1 MNAKIKREQK
11 LKEVFYTITNT
22 KMRKRTWLKKH
33 LEPDGGA
40 KQKLKTKLA
49 GVALAG
55 TLLFSNVMDWAAQE
69 VKTQER
75 KEDGKEIL
83 VQAQSQQL
91 SDTLVSW
98 DEWAAWPDR
107 EPDPKWW
114 DEWKWETSAEQKED
128 PDGKWWIAVHWM
140 LYGWTWVAWDFAE
153 VCSDRWTLI
162 AVVDMSHPQTWLGFT
177 GIRLD
182 DFHNDP
188 DQPASR
194 ATVLNLHWNKKY
206 WRFWLWVEW
215 KYTFIDHLPQ
225 ANWFSPDVVLSYTAD
240 GWRTFEWMYA
250 HKFKTWEDSDAFR
263 LTIAKQVNEALR
275 ITWQW
280 WYETWYA
287 WHFYG
292 RIIVDVDL
300 WKWFWAQISCIVK
313 NGKLTPT
320 SWVIY
325 RF

>member
-1 MNAKIKREQK
+1 MKKWKWFRESP
-11 LKEVFYTITNT
+11 
-22 KMRKRTWLKKH
+22 
-33 LEPDGGA
+33 EPGGGT

-49 GVALAG
+49 WL
-55 TLLFSNVMDWAAQE
+55 TLLTTMLLGKVWDWVAQD
-69 VKTQER
+69 VRTQEKTDDE
-75 KEDGKEIL
+75 KELVMQQDSTTKE
-83 VQAQSQQL
+83 VAKTF
-91 SDTLVSW
+91 DRFDVDSW
-98 DEWAAWPDR
+98 QWIWI
-107 EPDPKWW
+107 EPDPDWW
-114 DEWKWETSAEQKED
+114 DEWEWETSAEQKDDTDE
-128 PDGKWWIAVHWM
+128 KWWIAVHWM
-140 LYGWTWVAWDFAE
+140 LYWWTWVAWDYAE
-153 VCSDRWTLI
+153 VCSDKWTMI
-162 AVVDMSHPQTWLGFT
+162 AVVDMSHPKTWLGFT

-194 ATVLNLHWNKKY
+194 ATVLNLHWNQKF

-240 GWRTFEWMYA
+240 KWRTFEWMYA

>member
-1 MNAKIKREQK
+1 MKKK
-11 LKEVFYTITNT
+11 
-22 KMRKRTWLKKH
+22 TWLTEH
-33 LEPDGGA
+33 SEPDGGA
-40 KQKLKTKLA
+40 KQKLKKQLA
-49 GVALAG
+49 WMALLG
-55 TLLFSNVMDWAAQE
+55 TFLMGKVWDWLAQE
-69 VKTQER
+69 MKTKEKKEDR
-75 KEDGKEIL
+75 KEIV
-83 VQAQSQQL
+83 VQPTTQVLA
-91 SDTLVSW
+91 DTLDVPR
-98 DEWAAWPDR
+98 WPSR
-107 EPDPKWW
+107 EPDPIPDGKNDTTAGRDPEWDNDW
-114 DEWKWETSAEQKED
+114 DEEWEHEEWQAWTDEKEQW
-128 PDGKWWIAVHWM
+128 DGKWWIAVHGM
-140 LYGWTWVAWDFAE
+140 LYGWTWVAWDYAE

-194 ATVLNLHWNKKY
+194 ATVLNLHWNQKF

-225 ANWFSPDVVLSYTAD
+225 ANWFSPDVVLSYTVD
-240 GWRTFEWMYA
+240 WWRAFEWMYA
-250 HKFKTWEDSDAFR
+250 HKFKSWEDSDAFR
-263 LTIAKQVNEALR
+263 LTVAKKVNDALK

-300 WKWFWAQISCIVK
+300 WKWFWAQLSCIIK

-320 SWVIY
+320 SWVLY
-325 RF
+325 KF